1 MWVFK
6 FLFGHIRWMLCPM
19 CSYYLLLQFLH
30 HQMNEDNAA
39 MLMPTMPPIAADDR
53 ADAATTTDTTNN
65 NNNDS
70 TTTTTTQADALLV
83 DDDDDEDVEEE
94 DASKQI
100 EHRDKEDNVLV
111 EECIEEE
118 IEKSTST
125 SVEQSTHVAT
135 PWSNKVHKK
144 KSSSDYINE
153 GVPLPE
159 KDGRELESDEPSQKA
174 RAKKKSMDR
183 ESRVRGANRHGNQTD
198 SAVDSVVTRAFNRF
212 ACDGGT
218 DPESGIDRHDS
229 DDFCAVLIKA
239 KPERGTNMSK
249 IVRLV
254 VCECQRFGGI
264 NGAQLALSWPRE
276 DDEHRATVNIVSVAE
291 HFDIASELCV
301 RSAGEIVASLKN
313 VDSSCIAPIKPS
325 LEETIA
331 EDGDIAMNAV
341 FRVSEVS
348 SVLADVSEGQ
358 LLHHNVTDDC
368 TIPPIVVKNKSPF
381 VDVTSD
387 AAEQLVCNVCDPPVA
402 IGKADYDKDKMQ
414 RAIRNHMA
422 AHQLI
427 NEGDV
432 SEEPCAF
439 CARPSCKLQVTG
451 LSDHVMKN
459 IITKHARIPPSAK
472 AHPNCITYPS
482 IKPFDCK
489 FCKPIK
495 TPNFPTSNQ
504 PWYCSRSK
512 MFIWSHDVEL
522 HYKNHHGGLHLIQ
535 GRQGEDASSVDG
547 CVVENAEKF
556 EVIKSVQRELK
567 VPSDKI
573 NAALQRFND

>member
-1 MWVFK
+1 MFI
-6 FLFGHIRWMLCPM
+6 LI
-19 CSYYLLLQFLH
+19 LLTIAIPISS
-30 HQMNEDNAA
+30 NDEDNAA
-39 MLMPTMPPIAADDR
+39 MLMPTIPPIAADDR
-53 ADAATTTDTTNN
+53 ADAAPIADATNN

-70 TTTTTTQADALLV
+70 TTTTTTTQADALLV

-94 DASKQI
+94 DVSKQI

-111 EECIEEE
+111 EERIEEE
-118 IEKSTST
+118 IEKSMST
-125 SVEQSTHVAT
+125 SAEQSMHIAT

-144 KSSSDYINE
+144 KLLFDCINK
-153 GVPLPE
+153 GTPLSE

-174 RAKKKSMDR
+174 VAKKKSMDR

-198 SAVDSVVTRAFNRF
+198 SAVDSIVTRAFNRF
-212 ACDGGT
+212 AYDGGA
-218 DPESGIDRHDS
+218 DSESGIDRHDS

-239 KPERGTNMSK
+239 KPERGTNISK
-249 IVRLV
+249 IVHLV
-254 VCECQRFGGI
+254 ICKYQRFGGI
-264 NGAQLALSWPRE
+264 DGAQLALSWPRE
-276 DDEHRATVNIVSVAE
+276 EDKYRAAVNVASVAE
-291 HFDIASELCV
+291 YFDIASKLCV
-301 RSAGEIVASLKN
+301 RSTGEIVASLKN
-313 VDSSCIAPIKPS
+313 VDSSCVAPIKPS
-325 LEETIA
+325 LEETIT
-331 EDGDIAMNAV
+331 EDGDIAMNAA
-341 FRVSEVS
+341 FRVSEVLS
-348 SVLADVSEGQ
+348 ALADKSEGQ
-358 LLHHNVTDDC
+358 LLCYNATDDC
-368 TIPPIVVKNKSPF
+368 AIPPIIVKNKSPF
-381 VDVTSD
+381 IIDITSH
-387 AAEQLVCNVCDPPVA
+387 AAKQLVCNICDPPVA

-472 AHPNCITYPS
+472 AYPNCITYPS
-482 IKPFDCK
+482 IKPFDYK

-495 TPNFPTSNQ
+495 TPNFPTSNK
-504 PWYCSRSK
+504 PWYCSRCK
-512 MFIWSHDVEL
+512 IFIWSHNIDL
-522 HYKNHHGGLHLIQ
+522 HCKNYHGGFHLIQ

-547 CVVENAEKF
+547 YIVENTEKF
-556 EVIKSVQRELK
+556 EVIKSAQRELK
-567 VPSDKI
+567 VLSDKI